1 MGCIF
6 SHVQVLFSKS
16 EDQKETSMFSRKSR
30 SREVLLQSQTSTIIT
45 PAKQRGG
52 GSSKVPYSS
61 LEEPSGEITLE
72 DAVSRRDKELLQR
85 LILTGAF
92 QPAPFDIHEKKKNNP
107 VELACKLGFTDI
119 VEVFLDNGCSPN
131 LPTSQGRLIH
141 SVLEGMKCESIS
153 LESGRRLIQLLCDS
167 GCDVNINDARYTST
181 LMYASELGDTVVLD
195 IILRHCSTSQLSYQ
209 CGGSSYT
216 PLHMSTMRG
225 DSECVRQLLKFSPSK
240 HVNIR
245 DHYGN
250 TSLVLS
256 LKTMEN
262 NLKYL
267 NSARRDMDS
276 DNNAKRWLKEK
287 EKLLRFQHCS
297 VSIVES
303 LLLAGADANMNC
315 RDGLG
320 SPLPHAL
327 YLCRLDET
335 NGFQDES
342 VSHGHE
348 FTNTMHLVSTEK
360 IQNLE
365 RISTDANHEP
375 QEFSVV
381 GQETFSLYAGVV
393 RLLMLSGAEINT
405 PKETLFSRYPS
416 LTPLLEEI
424 FEFWT
429 RYQHTKPPKLM
440 HLAKQTVRN
449 HLASLQKLH
458 ELDKLPLPERLK
470 NYVKLNC
477 L

>member
-30 SREVLLQSQTSTIIT
+30 SREVLIQSQTSTILT

-61 LEEPSGEITLE
+61 LEEPSGEVTLE

-92 QPAPFDIHEKKKNNP
+92 QLAPFNIREKKKSNP

-153 LESGRRLIQLLCDS
+153 LEHGRRLIQLLCNS
-167 GCDVNINDARYTST
+167 GCDVNIKDARYTST

-195 IILRHCSTSQLSYQ
+195 IILRHCSTSQLYYQ

-225 DSECVRQLLKFSPSK
+225 DSECVRQLLKYSPSK

-267 NSARRDMDS
+267 NSARKDMDS
-276 DNNAKRWLKEK
+276 DNNAQRWLKEK

-315 RDGLG
+315 RDGLS
-320 SPLPHAL
+320 SPLFHAL

-342 VSHGHE
+342 GCHGLE

-365 RISTDANHEP
+365 KLV
-375 QEFSVV
+375 QM
-381 GQETFSLYAGVV
+381 
-393 RLLMLSGAEINT
+393 LLMNHKNIPVLDRKHSLCAEINT
-405 PKETLFSRYPS
+405 QKETLFSRYPS

-449 HLASLQKLH
+449 HLALLQKLH